1 MSADFEENGDW
12 ARLLQAAPVRATGD
26 YTLKGAYRLLFTLL
40 VLALAAAL
48 IWPEH
53 AIVDR
58 FAPNAATEIFGI
70 IITLMFVH
78 RLLYRQE
85 RARRMR
91 ASIGAYRRA
100 NWALSRLIQVWADVV
115 KGCHSGTELPRT
127 LPRLFAA
134 HVVDDVGRLDVQR
147 RVSPDSTDTWGRKLG
162 HELEATITE
171 LNRIILA
178 YGGVLDP
185 AYTEAID
192 EIIDHPFVK
201 LVHELTHNGTDAKTW
216 RMRMRGQRGHKEDF
230 FQHLLTTIALH
241 NSLAAEAAGVRS
253 RTRAPRSGTLG
264 MELERDHD
272 LRIETELNAAWR
284 NAEPAAGSLCA

>member
-1 MSADFEENGDW
+1 MPVDIEETGDW
-12 ARLLQAAPVRATGD
+12 ARLLQAAPVRPTGD
-26 YTLKGAYRLLFTLL
+26 YTLKGAYRLLFALLVVALTATLL
-40 VLALAAAL
+40 
-48 IWPEH
+48 WPEH
-53 AIVDR
+53 PVVDR

-100 NWALSRLIQVWADVV
+100 NWALARLIHVWADVV
-115 KGCHSGTELPRT
+115 KGCHTGSELPRS

-134 HVVDDVGRLDVQR
+134 HSVEEVGRLDIEK
-147 RVSPDSTDTWGRKLG
+147 RVSPDSPETWGRKLG
-162 HELEATITE
+162 TELAATIAE

-201 LVHELTHNGTDAKTW
+201 LVHELTHNGIDARTW
-216 RMRMRGQRGHKEDF
+216 RMRMRAQRGHKEDF
-230 FQHLLTTIALH
+230 FNHLLTTIALH
-241 NSLAAEAAGVRS
+241 NALAAEAAGVRS
-253 RTRAPRSGTLG
+253 RGRAPRSGTLG
-264 MELERDHD
+264 MELERDYD